1 MRNLLSTVIALF
13 ATSALAALPPPTEE
27 EKAQAAEVSAKNAW
41 SAKLG
46 AYQLCKSTDRIA
58 AKYRAKLKASGEAVP
73 APTKTTEC
81 TDPGPYQSP
90 VNAATSSKPLE
101 AAESHSGPET
111 VVSPPNSK
119 ANEAE
124 TKSGQGH

>member
-1 MRNLLSTVIALF
+1 MRIILSTVIALF
-13 ATSALAALPPPTEE
+13 ATSAVAALPPPTEE
-27 EKAQAAEVSAKNAW
+27 EKAQAAEVAAKNAW
-41 SAKLG
+41 SAKVG

-58 AKYRAKLKASGEAVP
+58 AKYRAKLKANGESAP
-73 APTKTTEC
+73 APVNTAAC

-90 VNAATSSKPLE
+90 IEAATRSKPLE
-101 AAESHSGPET
+101 AAESHSPAET
-111 VVSPPNSK
+111 AVTPPNSK

>member
-1 MRNLLSTVIALF
+1 MRILLCTIVALF
-13 ATSALAALPPPTEE
+13 ATGALAALPPPTEE
-27 EKAQAAEVSAKNAW
+27 EKAQAAEITAKNAW
-41 SAKLG
+41 TAKVG

-58 AKYRAKLKASGEAVP
+58 AKYHAKRKAGGEPVA
-73 APTKTTEC
+73 AAIKTAAC
-81 TDPGPYQSP
+81 TDPGLYRSP
-90 VNAATSSKPLE
+90 IEAATRSKPLE